1 MFGVMMDKIGCAVAG
16 RQVPLN
22 EAVDNHTDSC
32 SPSTC
37 PNFYTCEQ
45 YKEKRDYEAGDMGST
60 YFIKDGE

>member
-1 MFGVMMDKIGCAVAG
+1 MENIGCAVEGA
-16 RQVPLN
+16 
-22 EAVDNHTDSC
+22 AVSIDKAIDNHTDSC

-45 YKEKRDYEAGDMGST
+45 HKEKRDYAAGKMGPT